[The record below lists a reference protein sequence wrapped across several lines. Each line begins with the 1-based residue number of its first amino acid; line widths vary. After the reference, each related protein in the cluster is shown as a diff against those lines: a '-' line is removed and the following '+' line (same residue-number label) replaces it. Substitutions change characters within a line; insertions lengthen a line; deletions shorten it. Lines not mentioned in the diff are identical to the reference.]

1 MKRFKLVIATV
12 AMMAAI
18 MAVSAAPAL
27 AAPED
32 RLERLEDR
40 FFFGCGFFF
49 YEFCDFDN
57 DFIFFDDF
65 GDGVGQS
72 VEQEAESGDVDQS
85 FEVSGAGDN
94 SNQTVGLQGVTNT
107 GNAQST
113 LGITQIGSDADD
125 FEFEDVGADIDV
137 SPELSVESDQKVNQ
151 SATAS
156 NRR

>member
-1 MKRFKLVIATV
+1 MKRFRLIIATA
-12 AMMAAI
+12 AMMVAI

-32 RLERLEDR
+32 HLEDD
-40 FFFGCGFFF
+40 FYFGCGFFF
-49 YEFCDFDN
+49 YDFCDFDD
-57 DFIFFDDF
+57 DFIYFDD
-65 GDGVGQS
+65 GVSQS

-151 SATAS
+151 SAAAS